1 MELIQMT
8 AAYSNAVLLAVL
20 PHITDVAKYLDL
32 PVLQPVQA
40 THVERFVCD
49 PRKGSVGGWVTL
61 TNGYKFWF
69 LNGHIDMMES
79 PNCYFHLQDPDEVPR
94 FYGTKRMSEDEAVA
108 MARQTVRKLGYN
120 TSWLKANK
128 PKVKE
133 PFTPSQDRPKVLPR
147 FRITWEK
154 IALDSRRDR
163 AEIEIN
169 TDSKRVEMFTLTGRE
184 FERKQPNIPQPPVIA
199 QPPAPAPP
207 VEEPRLKLFSESER
221 VAATNE
227 VCAKSTDM
235 AKRLGLPIKLPIKPT
250 DIKES
255 SLNIREGGLD
265 GEIILKN
272 GYRFYYRHG
281 YISSFHSRNSNASP
295 RGIDLRTVYGKVR
308 YTKQQILDYATKQV
322 RKLGYPDSAVFL
334 DQPPFVGGG
343 PDENNPGYTRFR
355 VYWEIPGTKSIEEDR
370 NAQFVVAEVNG
381 MTLQLESLWLRST
394 NLYKPNILKLETKK
408 KE

>member
-20 PHITDVAKYLDL
+20 PHVTDVAKNLDL

-79 PNCYFHLQDPDEVPR
+79 PNCFFHLQDPDEVPR
-94 FYGTKRMSEDEAVA
+94 FYGTKRMTEDEAVEL
-108 MARQTVRKLGYN
+108 ARKTVRKLGYN
-120 TSWLKANK
+120 TSWLKANT
-128 PKVKE
+128 PKIEE
-133 PFTPSQDRPKVLPR
+133 PWTPIQDRPKVLPR

-169 TDSKRVEMFTLTGRE
+169 TDAKRVEMFTLTGRE
-184 FERKQPNIPQPPVIA
+184 FERKQPNIPQPPVIPSEPSPT
-199 QPPAPAPP
+199 PPVQAPP
-207 VEEPRLKLFSESER
+207 MMCLSEIQR
-221 VAATNE
+221 AAVTNE
-227 VCAKSTDM
+227 VCGKATEM
-235 AKRLGLPIKLPIKPT
+235 AKRLALPIRIPILPS
-250 DIKES
+250 DIKENH
-255 SLNIREGGLD
+255 LGLVN
-265 GEIILKN
+265 GEVSGSIILKN
-272 GYRFYYRHG
+272 GYWFWYGHG
-281 YISSFHSRNSNASP
+281 YISGFNGPNSNAYEHS
-295 RGIDLRTVYGKVR
+295 IDLRTVYGKVR

-343 PDENNPGYTRFR
+343 PDENNPGYTRYR

-370 NAQFVVAEVNG
+370 NAQFVEAEVNG
-381 MTLQLESLWLRST
+381 MTLKLESLWLRST
-394 NLYKPNILKLETKK
+394 NLYKPDILKLETKK